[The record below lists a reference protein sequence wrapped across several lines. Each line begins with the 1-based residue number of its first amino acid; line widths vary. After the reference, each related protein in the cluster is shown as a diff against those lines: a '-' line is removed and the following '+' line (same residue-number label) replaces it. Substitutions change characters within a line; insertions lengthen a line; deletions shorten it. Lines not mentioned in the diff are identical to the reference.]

1 MDSVFCATDNIAVGA
16 VLYLKEAG
24 KSVPGDIQ
32 VAGIGDTI
40 PARIV
45 SPALTTVHI
54 PYKSGMEAAKM
65 LVERMETEGAV
76 VKELKMGYEIV
87 MRGSLRGNGR

>member
-1 MDSVFCATDNIAVGA
+1 
-16 VLYLKEAG
+16 
-24 KSVPGDIQ
+24 
-32 VAGIGDTI
+32 
-40 PARIV
+40 
-45 SPALTTVHI
+45 
-54 PYKSGMEAAKM
+54 M